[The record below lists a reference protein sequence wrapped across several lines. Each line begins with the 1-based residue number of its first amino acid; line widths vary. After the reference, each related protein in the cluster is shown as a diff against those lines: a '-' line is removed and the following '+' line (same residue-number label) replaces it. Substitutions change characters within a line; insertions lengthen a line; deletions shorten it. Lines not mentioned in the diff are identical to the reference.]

1 MKRKQREFTAEFK
14 AEAVRLYQQGN
25 RSVNQVSRDIDV
37 AESSLR
43 TWINNANKRNAQAT
57 SEEPQQTQQ
66 TEDIIALHK
75 KIKRLEMERDILKKA
90 VAFFAR
96 ESE

>member
-1 MKRKQREFTAEFK
+1 MKRIQREFTAEFK

-25 RSVNQVSRDIDV
+25 RSIIQIARDIDV

-43 TWINNANKRNAQAT
+43 TWINNAKKRNTQT
-57 SEEPQQTQQ
+57 EETLPTQQ